1 MIRNLVTT
9 DVPRLLRIAELM
21 HAESL
26 YSMYPL
32 NLERTK
38 YILEEL
44 IPQYQVYTVGVE
56 VDGVLVGVFLG
67 EVTTD
72 LWAEVH
78 VARDIILYMV
88 PEYRGGGHGVRLL
101 KGFRKWAEPLSD
113 VVVIS
118 VFAGIDNEKMSGLLT
133 RLGYS
138 DAGSLHL
145 RSAA

>member
-1 MIRNLVTT
+1 MIRDLTVG
-9 DVPRLLRIAELM
+9 DVPRLLEIAELM
-21 HAESL
+21 HVESL
-26 YSMYPL
+26 YSEYIL
-32 NLERTK
+32 NLDRTRF
-38 YILEEL
+38 ILEDL
-44 IPQYQVYTVGVE
+44 IPKEEVYTVGVD
-56 VDGVLVGVFLG
+56 VDGELVGVFLG

-72 LWAEVH
+72 LWAEVQ
-78 VARDIILYMV
+78 VARDIILYLV

-113 VVVIS
+113 LVVIS
-118 VFAGIDNEKMSGLLT
+118 VFAGIDNKKMAGLLD